1 MAKGDE
7 SKEVGLL
14 HDPNEL
20 LLVDLSV
27 SVAVRLI
34 DHLLELLIGHS
45 FSEFPGHTFQIFKRD
60 LASAVIIE

>member
-1 MAKGDE
+1 MSIDGKGNE

-27 SVAVRLI
+27 SVSICLI
-34 DHLLELLIGHS
+34 DHLLKLLIGHG
-45 FSEFPGHTFQIFKRD
+45 FS
-60 LASAVIIE
+60 